1 MPHHGFARPEQLAML
16 SKALAELGGHFPP
29 DSPERDALAAKI
41 MALFEGGA
49 DTLEEIKK
57 ALSDRQFMTD

>member
-1 MPHHGFARPEQLAML
+1 ML

-29 DSPERDALAAKI
+29 GSPEREALAAKI

-57 ALSDRQFMTD
+57 ALSERDANPMTD

>member
-1 MPHHGFARPEQLAML
+1 MPHHGFARPEQLEML

-29 DSPERDALAAKI
+29 DSPEGEALAAKI
-41 MALFEGGA
+41 MALFESGT

-57 ALSDRQFMTD
+57 ALNDRDATP